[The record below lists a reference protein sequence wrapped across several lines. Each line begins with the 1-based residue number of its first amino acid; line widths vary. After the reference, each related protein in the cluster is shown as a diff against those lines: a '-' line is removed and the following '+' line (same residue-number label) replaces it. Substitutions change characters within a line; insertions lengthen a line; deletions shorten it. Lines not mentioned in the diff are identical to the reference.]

1 MTHDDAQV
9 PRTPRGGGDEARDL
23 ALVARIARGDRAALA
38 ALYRDFYPRLY
49 RFVLRVLARSDAVED
64 VVNETML
71 AVWQQAA
78 GFREAS
84 RVGTWIFG
92 IAYRR
97 ALKALARERRPQP
110 PPEPATV
117 AMPPE
122 LTDAD
127 ERRAAVARAIASLP
141 PDQRAVV
148 ELTFAFGHSYG
159 EIAAI
164 LGCPEGTVK
173 SRMFHARARL
183 RPLLRA
189 LAEE

>member
-1 MTHDDAQV
+1 M
-9 PRTPRGGGDEARDL
+9 PREPNRRPEASGDEPRDL
-23 ALVARIARGDRAALA
+23 ALVARMAAGDRDALA
-38 ALYRDFYPRLY
+38 TLYHAYYPRLY

-78 GFREAS
+78 VFREAS
-84 RVGTWIFG
+84 RVGTWIYG

-97 ALKALARERRPQP
+97 ALKALAREKRPVATLEP
-110 PPEPATV
+110 VPVAEPPEMSGIEV
-117 AMPPE
+117 
-122 LTDAD
+122 
-127 ERRAAVARAIASLP
+127 RRAAVARAIASLP

-148 ELTFAFGHSYG
+148 ELTFACGHSYG

-173 SRMFHARARL
+173 SRMFHARAKL
-183 RPLLRA
+183 RPLLRT
-189 LAEE
+189 LLEEGS

>member
-1 MTHDDAQV
+1 MTTGIATMSD
-9 PRTPRGGGDEARDL
+9 PRPGSDEPRDL
-23 ALVARIARGDRAALA
+23 DRIARIARGDRAALA
-38 ALYRDFYPRLY
+38 ELYADFYPRLY

-97 ALKALARERRPQP
+97 ALKALERERRPLPQLDATP
-110 PPEPATV
+110 VEMPA
-117 AMPPE
+117 E
-122 LTDAD
+122 LSDA
-127 ERRAAVARAIASLP
+127 EARRAAVARAVAALP

-183 RPLLRA
+183 RPMLRA
-189 LAEE
+189 LVEE

>member
-1 MTHDDAQV
+1 MSREPQSRSDAS
-9 PRTPRGGGDEARDL
+9 GDELRDL
-23 ALVARIARGDRAALA
+23 ALVGRIAAGDRQALA
-38 ALYRDFYPRLY
+38 ALYRDYYPRLY

-78 GFREAS
+78 VFREAS
-84 RVGTWIFG
+84 RVGTWIYG

-97 ALKALARERRPQP
+97 ALKALSRERRPVAVL
-110 PPEPATV
+110 EPVPV
-117 AMPPE
+117 AEPPE
-122 LTDAD
+122 LSGI
-127 ERRAAVARAIASLP
+127 EVRRAAVARAIASLP

-159 EIAAI
+159 EIAVI

-173 SRMFHARARL
+173 SRMFHARAKL

-189 LAEE
+189 LVEEGA

>member
-1 MTHDDAQV
+1 MTPESRPSNEA
-9 PRTPRGGGDEARDL
+9 RGAEDGRDL
-23 ALVARIARGDRAALA
+23 ALLAQVARGDRAALA
-38 ALYRDFYPRLY
+38 ALYREYYPRLY
-49 RFVLRVLARSDAVED
+49 RFVLRLVVRSDAVED

-78 GFREAS
+78 AFREAS
-84 RVGTWIFG
+84 RVGTWIYG

-97 ALKALARERRPQP
+97 ALKTIARERRPVP
-110 PPEPATV
+110 VPDTVPVALPAD
-117 AMPPE
+117 
-122 LTDAD
+122 LSDAAA
-127 ERRAAVARAIASLP
+127 RRAAVARAIAQLP
-141 PDQRAVV
+141 PEQRAVV

-173 SRMFHARARL
+173 SRMFHARAKL

-189 LAEE
+189 LVEE

>member
-1 MTHDDAQV
+1 M
-9 PRTPRGGGDEARDL
+9 RGEPQLFESRGTADEPRDL
-23 ALVARIARGDRAALA
+23 ERIAGVARGDRGALA
-38 ALYRDFYPRLY
+38 SLYRDYYPRLF
-49 RFVLRVLARSDAVED
+49 RFVLRVLGRSDAVED

-71 AVWQQAA
+71 AVWQQA
-78 GFREAS
+78 GEFRAES

-97 ALKALARERRPQP
+97 ALKALARERRPLP
-110 PPEPATV
+110 ELEPAPV
-117 AMPPE
+117 EMPSD
-122 LTDAD
+122 LSDAD
-127 ERRAAVARAIASLP
+127 ARRATVARAIALLP

-164 LGCPEGTVK
+164 VGCPEGTVK
-173 SRMFHARARL
+173 SRMFHARAKL

-189 LAEE
+189 LVEE